1 MARIKRGLL
10 RAEYKIKG
18 EKLRYL
24 PEFLHRKK
32 ISVYNFRLI
41 NDSECYVTIDFQDIR
56 KFFAICKNMC
66 YNKLIVR
73 YKGLLSPFVAVFKRI
88 GLFVGAVL
96 FTLVVIVFNNLV
108 LDVKVVGSGSC
119 FKEQTKGVVYD
130 FGVKKYTAFSS
141 IDYKALET
149 EILSN
154 NPRLSFVTVKKQGN
168 ILVIDT
174 VLSDKE
180 PSVLGKNTDDLIS
193 NYNGVVEEIT
203 VLRGTALVRV
213 GETVKKGDK
222 LVGAYLIG
230 KDQAEYQTFVLA
242 RVKILEKTEYF
253 YKCDE
258 NTEQNLSIAYALAE
272 FNINGEIK
280 EKTHSFEEGGIRVTV
295 TVRRTVYGG

>member
-56 KFFAICKNMC
+56 NFFAICKNMC

-88 GLFVGAVL
+88 GLFVGALL

-119 FKEQTKGVVYD
+119 FKEQTNGVVYD

-141 IDYKALET
+141 IDYKALEA

-230 KDQAEYQTFVLA
+230 KDQTEYQTFVLA

>member
-1 MARIKRGLL
+1 MARLKRGLL
-10 RAEYKIKG
+10 RAEYKVKG

-41 NDSECYVTIDFQDIR
+41 SDNECLVTVDFQDIR

-73 YKGLLSPFVAVFKRI
+73 YKGLLSPVVAVFKRLGLLI
-88 GLFVGAVL
+88 GAIL
-96 FTLVVIVFNNLV
+96 FTVIVLIFNNLV
-108 LDVKVVGSGSC
+108 LDVVVVGSGSC

-130 FGVKKYTAFSS
+130 FGVKKYTAFST

-154 NPRLSFVTVKKQGN
+154 NPRLSFVTVKKQGSF
-168 ILVIDT
+168 LVVDT

-180 PSVLGKNTDDLIS
+180 PSVLGKNTDDLVS

-203 VLRGTALVRV
+203 VLRGTALVKV
-213 GETVKKGDK
+213 GEAVKKGDK

-230 KDQAEYQTFVLA
+230 KDDTKYQTFVLA

-258 NTEQNLSIAYALAE
+258 HTEQNLSIAYALAE
-272 FNINGEIK
+272 FNVKGEVK

-295 TVRRTVYGG
+295 TIRRTVYGG

>member
-119 FKEQTKGVVYD
+119 FKEQTNGVVYD

-141 IDYKALET
+141 IDYKALEA

-230 KDQAEYQTFVLA
+230 KDQTEYQTFVLA